1 MSNDN
6 HNLADIFSKQKET
19 MTRPFIGHD
28 CCRPSNEIHPLVH
41 CKLSPVIT
49 EIYYRSSTMGTPGSI
64 MSPVWTMD
72 NIMEKRSDS
81 DRASIYSRS
90 SGSASEYS
98 VPRGSCLL
106 DKSFESSKRGSPV
119 ACCTPTV
126 PAKTG
131 GNCQCWQQKPCC
143 CRKKS
148 FSGPY
153 ENYDVPKTPMPLIQ
167 VRN

>member
-1 MSNDN
+1 MRSTVNKSN
-6 HNLADIFSKQKET
+6 HHYILL
-19 MTRPFIGHD
+19 R
-28 CCRPSNEIHPLVH
+28 
-41 CKLSPVIT
+41 KLSLKFYIKNS
-49 EIYYRSSTMGTPGSI
+49 RSSTMGTPGSI

-72 NIMEKRSDS
+72 NIIEKRSDS
-81 DRASIYSRS
+81 DRVSIYSRS

-98 VPRGSCLL
+98 VPRSSCLL

-131 GNCQCWQQKPCC
+131 NNCQCWQQKPCC

-167 VRN
+167 VKLI

>member
-1 MSNDN
+1 M
-6 HNLADIFSKQKET
+6 
-19 MTRPFIGHD
+19 
-28 CCRPSNEIHPLVH
+28 
-41 CKLSPVIT
+41 
-49 EIYYRSSTMGTPGSI
+49 TPGSI

-72 NIMEKRSDS
+72 NIIEKRSDS

-98 VPRGSCLL
+98 VPRSALHL
-106 DKSFESSKRGSPV
+106 DKSFDSKRESPV

-126 PAKTG
+126 PVKTG
-131 GNCQCWQQKPCC
+131 FSCQCWQQPKPCC
-143 CRKKS
+143 CRKKT

-167 VRN
+167 VRITLLLNFCTNLNFISVKYPYCIMIYDTDNILYLTKHQYKDQ

>member
-1 MSNDN
+1 
-6 HNLADIFSKQKET
+6 
-19 MTRPFIGHD
+19 
-28 CCRPSNEIHPLVH
+28 
-41 CKLSPVIT
+41 
-49 EIYYRSSTMGTPGSI
+49 

-72 NIMEKRSDS
+72 NIIEKRSDS

-98 VPRGSCLL
+98 VPRSALLL
-106 DKSFESSKRGSPV
+106 DKSFDSKRDSPV

-126 PAKTG
+126 PVKTG
-131 GNCQCWQQKPCC
+131 FSCQCWQQPKPCC
-143 CRKKS
+143 CRKKA

-167 VRN
+167 VRTTSLQGLMCKVNGTDIICRCILWESNPSYFFSRNIQLTSQQTLQAYTIHQRN

>member
-1 MSNDN
+1 MRSTVNKSN
-6 HNLADIFSKQKET
+6 HHYILL
-19 MTRPFIGHD
+19 R
-28 CCRPSNEIHPLVH
+28 
-41 CKLSPVIT
+41 KLSLKFYIKNS
-49 EIYYRSSTMGTPGSI
+49 RSSTMGTPGSI

-72 NIMEKRSDS
+72 NIIEKRSDS
-81 DRASIYSRS
+81 DRVSIYSRS

-98 VPRGSCLL
+98 VPRSSCLL

-131 GNCQCWQQKPCC
+131 NNCQCWQQKPCC

-167 VRN
+167 VRLI